1 MKKPSLTIGIGHDN
15 APNGQTGTAGELDLL
30 KKVYFALAPL
40 LQKAGI
46 VVYYDDANVK
56 NGAFT
61 DYCIFPHF
69 DGSTNSNYDGGF
81 VDASPTSYTKDKDWQ
96 MAQFIAD
103 HYFSAMGI
111 RFVPE
116 HRTNNSTLYY
126 GFNYTGQN
134 TITFLIELGT
144 LTNPSDKAK
153 CQDYGKIA
161 NLLHQ
166 GIIGYLSQYDE
177 NYKAYIAGQATISN
191 QTQIDELRQQLQEQT
206 ELVKDLQTKNKQLAE
221 DLSKCQQTGQALS
234 ERLNKIKIFVSA
246 I

>member
-1 MKKPSLTIGIGHDN
+1 MKKPTLTIGIGHDN

-40 LQKAGI
+40 LIKSG
-46 VVYYDDANVK
+46 VEVYYDDANVK

-69 DGSTNSNYDGGF
+69 DGSTNSKYDGGF
-81 VDASPTSYTKDKDWQ
+81 VDCSPNSYTKDKDWKFAT
-96 MAQFIAD
+96 MIAD
-103 HYFSAMGI
+103 YYFSSMGI
-111 RFVPE
+111 RFAPE
-116 HRTNNSTLYY
+116 HRSINSTDYY
-126 GFNYTGQN
+126 AFNYTGKN
-134 TITFLIELGT
+134 TIQTLIELGT
-144 LTNPSDKAK
+144 LTNPSDRAK
-153 CQDYGKIA
+153 CQDYRKIA

-166 GIIGYLSQYDE
+166 GIISYLSQYDE

-191 QTQIDELRQQLQEQT
+191 QTQIDELRKQLQEQT
-206 ELVKDLQTKNKQLAE
+206 ELVKNLQTKNKQLAE